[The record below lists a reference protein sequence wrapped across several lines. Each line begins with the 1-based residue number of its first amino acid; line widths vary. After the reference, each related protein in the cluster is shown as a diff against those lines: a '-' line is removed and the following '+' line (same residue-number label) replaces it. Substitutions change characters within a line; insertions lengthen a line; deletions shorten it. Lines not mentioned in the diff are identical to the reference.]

1 MSGLRFRTSRAA
13 ATIAVIALSLMV
25 ACKNSNRSA
34 PKTHTQAGTLALPD
48 STAARRDTAVTA
60 TAAKRDSVAPVAG
73 TWINDANALALVG
86 LMSSRQIAAAE
97 RELQAWHSDTVRAF
111 AEASLRDHRAIQ
123 HSVDSVAAVTRIAP
137 VTPAL
142 AESIGA
148 AMQAQLDSIQGGR
161 MLDRSFVQQQIA
173 GNELMASYADQLAAV
188 SERPEVQGVMAMAA
202 LRARA
207 QRDRARAVE
216 ASFAMADSIAA
227 DSAAKA
233 SLRKKRSDR

>member
-1 MSGLRFRTSRAA
+1 MAMSLVA
-13 ATIAVIALSLMV
+13 
-25 ACKNSNRSA
+25 ACKNSNRPA
-34 PKTHTQAGTLALPD
+34 PKTRTQGGTLALPD
-48 STAARRDTAVTA
+48 SAAARRDSAA
-60 TAAKRDSVAPVAG
+60 TTVVARRDSVVSVPG

-142 AESIGA
+142 AQSIGA
-148 AMQAQLDSIQGGR
+148 AMQLQVDSIQGGR

-188 SERPEVQGVMAMAA
+188 AERPEVQGVMSMAA
-202 LRARA
+202 SRARV
-207 QRDRARAVE
+207 QRDRAKAVQ
-216 ASFAMADSIAA
+216 AAFAMADSIAA